1 MLALVAKI
9 LAFLYMIQIKVF
21 SFNPFQ
27 ENTYVLYNNAGEAI
41 IIDPGC
47 SDEQERQELDGFL
60 QSNGLNP
67 THFLLTHGHVDHV
80 LGADHVYQKYSLSP
94 WMHHEDLRVYK
105 AVSGY
110 AHNYGLQYTEGP
122 VPSKYL
128 EEGDLISF
136 GEDELEVLF
145 TPGHSPGSICF
156 YCKKQQFIIVGDVLF
171 YRSIGRTDL
180 PGGDFPTLMRSIH
193 SKLAVLPEELVV
205 YPGHGP
211 STTIGAE
218 LKYNPFINQQ
228 A

>member
-1 MLALVAKI
+1 
-9 LAFLYMIQIKVF
+9 MIQIKVF
-21 SFNPFQ
+21 CFNPFQ
-27 ENTYVLYNNAGEAI
+27 ENTYVLYNNLGEAI

-47 SDEQERQELDGFL
+47 SEESEREELRQFL
-60 QSNGLNP
+60 VTRGLKP
-67 THFLLTHGHVDHV
+67 KYFLLTHAHVDHV
-80 LGADHVYQKYSLSP
+80 LGADFVFKEYKLAP

-105 AVSGY
+105 AVANY
-110 AHNYGLQYTEGP
+110 ASNYGFQYVEGP
-122 VPSKYL
+122 APEKFL
-128 EEGDLISF
+128 EEGDTFQF
-136 GEDELEVLF
+136 GDDELEIIF

-180 PGGDFPTLMRSIH
+180 PGGDYPTLMRSIH
-193 SKLAVLPEELVV
+193 GKLSILPEEVTV

-218 LKYNPFINQQ
+218 IKYNPFINQG